1 MDSLIER
8 RKYLRIETGD
18 LISVGPVDRRDRLAV
33 SRNLSIGGIRFEVV
47 GFEVDLNEVLR
58 ITFNVAGH
66 TVVAVGRVVWAIDVD
81 PITLDVGIE
90 FVDIDPR
97 ALRLLQ
103 QETAGAA

>member
-33 SRNLSIGGIRFEVV
+33 SKNLSTGGIRFEVV

-58 ITFNVAGH
+58 ITFNVGGH
-66 TVVAVGRVVWAIDVD
+66 TVVAVGRVAWAIDVD

>member
-33 SRNLSIGGIRFEVV
+33 SKNLSTGGIRFEVV

-58 ITFNVAGH
+58 ITFNVGDH
-66 TVVAVGRVVWAIDVD
+66 TVVAVGRVAWAIEVD